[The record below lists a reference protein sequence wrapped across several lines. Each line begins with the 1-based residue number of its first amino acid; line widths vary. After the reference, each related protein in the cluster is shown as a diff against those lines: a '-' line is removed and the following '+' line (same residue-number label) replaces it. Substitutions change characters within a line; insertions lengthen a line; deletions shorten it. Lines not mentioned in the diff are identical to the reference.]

1 MKMKKTYISPVLNV
15 FITECEG
22 LLATSD
28 VRIETD
34 NNSGHAGGG
43 MMTNKKEQTDM
54 WGNDPDKGIWQ

>member
-1 MKMKKTYISPVLNV
+1 MKKTYISPALNV
-15 FITECEG
+15 FLTECEG

-28 VRIETD
+28 GQIGSDRNPD
-34 NNSGHAGGG
+34 HGGGG